1 MSKRIGKAIAL
12 ASVALL
18 VVVAWRAQAPA
29 VADFDQEIRM
39 LHDRLAAA
47 IRAKDID
54 KIMACYINSPKLVVF
69 DLIPPRQYT
78 GWDAYKA
85 NWEGFLAQCNDSP
98 NWETNDFHVQGGQG
112 FAFSHSIQ
120 HVACTT
126 KNGKMDITL
135 RVTDGYANFGG
146 KWLIAQEHI
155 SVPVDLATGKAD
167 LQSKP

>member
-18 VVVAWRAQAPA
+18 VIVAWRAQAPA

-39 LHDRLAAA
+39 LQDRLAAA
-47 IRAKDID
+47 IRAKDVD

-69 DLIPPRQYT
+69 DVIPPRQYT

-98 NWETNDFHVQGGQG
+98 TSEISDLHVQGGQG
-112 FAFSHSIQ
+112 FAFSHGIL
-120 HVACTT
+120 HFACTT
-126 KNGKMDITL
+126 KNGKMDMIL
-135 RVTDGYANFGG
+135 RVTDCYANFKG
-146 KWLIAQEHI
+146 KWLIAHEHI

>member
-18 VVVAWRAQAPA
+18 MVLAWRAQAPA

-39 LHDRLAAA
+39 LEDRLAAA

-54 KIMACYINSPKLVVF
+54 KIMACYMNSPKLVVF

-85 NWEGFLAQCNDSP
+85 NWEGFLGQCSDSP
-98 NWETNDFHVQGGQG
+98 SWEISDLHVQGGQG

-120 HVACTT
+120 HIACTT
-126 KNGKMDITL
+126 KNGKMDVIL